1 MKCCGKEGHV
11 FLLPTDNEGFLP
23 KKKGF
28 PFIALRPNGS
38 VWLLA
43 YFLLLFFGLAATL
56 RVTARGG
63 SVVVVGYNCFV
74 LLASLC
80 FFVAYGQPCYSL
92 SICRSLSFSGVLC
105 GCSLS
110 LFS

>member
-43 YFLLLFFGLAATL
+43 YFLLLFL
-56 RVTARGG
+56 
-63 SVVVVGYNCFV
+63 V
-74 LLASLC
+74 LLPL
-80 FFVAYGQPCYSL
+80 YE
-92 SICRSLSFSGVLC
+92 
-105 GCSLS
+105 
-110 LFS
+110 